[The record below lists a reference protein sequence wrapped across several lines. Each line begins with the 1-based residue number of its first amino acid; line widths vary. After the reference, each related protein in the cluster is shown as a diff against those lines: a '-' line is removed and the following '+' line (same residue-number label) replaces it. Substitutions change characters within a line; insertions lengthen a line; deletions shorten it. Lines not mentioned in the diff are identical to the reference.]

1 MVTVLI
7 LLAAVGILVWGFV
20 RARPYGKLGILAWL
34 QSVVLMVPWLS
45 FFGLFTLGIYIN
57 LAGVLLLVLLSAG
70 LYIFLGRQV
79 RALGQDQLNAQRA
92 SALARS
98 PEAAPAPSPERQSTS
113 GESLADATNPADTS
127 AAEPSPKPDQGL
139 GADSANSVVSVSP
152 IPPEDLT
159 IIEGIFGISTFFRT
173 ETVPYQSGAF
183 FNGNLR
189 GMPSETVNTLTQ
201 ALEARLGDRYRLF
214 LLEDPDQRP
223 VVAVLPSSED
233 PKPTTLVQKLLAVG
247 LAIATLATSLETGGL
262 LLGFDFFQQLPRL
275 PEVLPIA
282 LGIALVL
289 GLHEL
294 GHRWLAHRHQI
305 RLSPPFFLPAWQ
317 IGSFGALTRFES
329 LLPNRSTLFDIAFAG
344 PAAGGLASL
353 TMLLIG
359 LVLSHPGSYFQIP
372 AEFFQGSILVGTLAK
387 AVLGDALSAEIVDVH
402 PLTIVGWI
410 GLLITAINVMPA
422 GQLDGGRIVQAIYGR
437 RMVGRT
443 TLITLILLAI
453 VSLVNP
459 LALYWA
465 ILILFLQRGAERPS
479 LDDLTEPDDA
489 RAALGLLLLFLML
502 ATLLP
507 LTSSLAGRLGI
518 GTV

>member
-201 ALEARLGDRYRLF
+201 ALEARLGR
-214 LLEDPDQRP
+214 
-223 VVAVLPSSED
+223 
-233 PKPTTLVQKLLAVG
+233 
-247 LAIATLATSLETGGL
+247 SLSFISARRSRSASGG
-262 LLGFDFFQQLPRL
+262 G
-275 PEVLPIA
+275 
-282 LGIALVL
+282 
-289 GLHEL
+289 
-294 GHRWLAHRHQI
+294 
-305 RLSPPFFLPAWQ
+305 
-317 IGSFGALTRFES
+317 GA
-329 LLPNRSTLFDIAFAG
+329 P
-344 PAAGGLASL
+344 
-353 TMLLIG
+353 
-359 LVLSHPGSYFQIP
+359 Q
-372 AEFFQGSILVGTLAK
+372 
-387 AVLGDALSAEIVDVH
+387 
-402 PLTIVGWI
+402 
-410 GLLITAINVMPA
+410 
-422 GQLDGGRIVQAIYGR
+422 
-437 RMVGRT
+437 
-443 TLITLILLAI
+443 
-453 VSLVNP
+453 
-459 LALYWA
+459 
-465 ILILFLQRGAERPS
+465 QRGPETDHASPK
-479 LDDLTEPDDA
+479 T
-489 RAALGLLLLFLML
+489 
-502 ATLLP
+502 
-507 LTSSLAGRLGI
+507 AGRGA
-518 GTV
+518 GDRNPGH